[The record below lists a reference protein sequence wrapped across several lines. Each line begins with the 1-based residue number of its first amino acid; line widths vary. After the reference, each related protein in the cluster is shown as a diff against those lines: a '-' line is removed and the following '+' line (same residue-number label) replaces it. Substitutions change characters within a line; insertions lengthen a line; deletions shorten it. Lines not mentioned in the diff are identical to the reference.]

1 MATSIFF
8 LGRTIATP
16 GSYTEVDASGLEQVG
31 LGAAGI
37 VALIGEGEG
46 GIPVSAI
53 DNGKD
58 LQRVNSPEN
67 ARGIFRSGDMREA
80 GSMIFEPSSDP
91 AILAGAQEVV
101 FCKVNPATQSTAQ
114 LSNGFGPVIDLTS
127 ADYGAFTEQI
137 NVSIGNGSVAGKLIT
152 VIFEDTTETAD
163 NVGGTDIFTLQ
174 YLNAATTYDT
184 MVASVTA
191 GGIVSALG
199 TRTEAG
205 LDTEITP
212 FSAGPSTVEIPAN
225 VDNAGRVVTVY
236 GVAAGLPAREQLV
249 VSGSVL
255 VVSSTTFDE
264 VWGVTMDQVAV
275 TSAVVIDETGGL
287 GQFDIA
293 IGSRETGARIC
304 QGMFVA
310 NRNVAIAS
318 DATDT
323 GNVQVWGRNA
333 GQQIVGETIVLS
345 GTANRATLGVGTF
358 AEIDAIVLGDIPN
371 ATDNVTLTANAVVSD
386 PTVQTNIQR
395 IGDLYNARL
404 ATYDVNGNGTADT
417 DLGFDFVFVT
427 GVLGALATTLDEVL
441 DVDVFAAAT
450 GSFKADTQA
459 VIDFFNFNS
468 TLVDAALSTFTP
480 QIDRITIDNVVNTT
494 LYVFEIDGVDIT
506 YLSDGT
512 ATEAE
517 INAGLIAATN
527 NHPAVNYKVVA
538 TAGTLSSDIDLTG
551 RFGAGFTTTESD
563 ANLSLAFPQAP
574 VGAQVVPSNTIAP
587 VFLQGGGEGTTTFT
601 DWQKAFNLLKQ
612 VRVNSLVPLTG
623 DPAVHAAADAHAQFM
638 GGIGRSERD
647 VFVGLSALGA
657 QDVPLNTLPTKT
669 SIKSQIV
676 NINSRHT
683 RAFAQSIE
691 KFNTAGEREVFL
703 PWFQAVIAAGMQAGS
718 PVGTSLTF
726 KFGRVLAIDQDSSWN
741 PIDDSEEMIQGGL
754 VFMENVE
761 GVGRRFVR
769 NVTTFL
775 QSDNIAFTEGSVN
788 EAVNFATFNF
798 RTNLEIAVGARGFA
812 GTLNAAKSV
821 ALNTLTLLV
830 DAGAITSFRSLLLD
844 LIVDVLEV
852 SVEIAPIIPI
862 NFVKST
868 VHLVTVQQSA

>member
-1 MATSIFF
+1 MATTIFF

-16 GSYTEVDASGLEQVG
+16 GSYSEVDASGLEQVG
-31 LGAAGI
+31 LGASGI

-58 LQRVNSPEN
+58 LQRVSNPQ
-67 ARGIFRSGDMREA
+67 ATRDLFRSGDLREA

-101 FCKVNPATQSTAQ
+101 FCKVNPATQASATLA
-114 LSNGFGPVIDLTS
+114 NGFGDVIDLLS
-127 ADYGAFTEQI
+127 ADYGAFTSQI
-137 NVSIGNGSVAGKLIT
+137 NVSIGAGTTTGKLIT

-174 YLNAATTYDT
+174 YLNAATSYDT
-184 MVASVTA
+184 AVTSVTSA
-191 GGIVSALG
+191 GAVRTLA

-225 VDNAGRVVTVY
+225 ANNAGRVVTVY
-236 GVAAGLPAREQLV
+236 GHVSNTPTREQLV

-255 VVSSTTFDE
+255 VTSTTTFTE

-293 IGSRETGARIC
+293 VGTRQTGARIC
-304 QGMFVA
+304 QAMFVA
-310 NRNVAIAS
+310 DTNISVHSSATS
-318 DATDT
+318 ATD
-323 GNVQVWGRNA
+323 VQVWGRNA
-333 GQQIVGETIVLS
+333 AQQIVGETLTLS
-345 GTANRATLGVGTF
+345 GTASLPTLGSATF
-358 AEIDAIVLGDIPN
+358 AEIDAIVLGDVPN
-371 ATDNVTLTANAVVSD
+371 ATDNVTLRADAVVSD
-386 PTVQTNIQR
+386 PTVQTTIQR
-395 IGDLYNARL
+395 LGDLYNAKL
-404 ATYDVNGNGTADT
+404 ATYDVNGDGTADT

-427 GVLGALATTLDEVL
+427 GVLGASPTGLDEAL
-441 DVDVFAAAT
+441 DTDVYSPAT
-450 GSFKADTQA
+450 GSFTADTQA
-459 VIDFFNFNS
+459 VIDYLNTTS
-468 TLVDAALSTFTP
+468 LVTATLSTFTS
-480 QIDRITIDNVVNTT
+480 QVDRITVDSVVNST
-494 LYVFEIDGVDIT
+494 LYQFEVDGIPVT
-506 YLSDGT
+506 YLSDSS

-517 INAGLIAATN
+517 IVAGLIAACNTT
-527 NHPAVNYKVVA
+527 PGVSYKVVA
-538 TAGTLSSDIDLTG
+538 SASTASSDLDLTA
-551 RFGAGFTTTESD
+551 RFGQGFTTTESD
-563 ANLSLAFPQAP
+563 GNLSLTFPTAA
-574 VGAQVVPSNTIAP
+574 VGAKVVPANTTAP
-587 VFLQGGGEGTTTFT
+587 VFLQGGTEGTTTFT
-601 DWQKAFNLLKQ
+601 DYQKAFNLLKQ
-612 VRVNSLVPLTG
+612 VRVNSIVPLTG

-647 VFVGLSALGA
+647 IFVGLSALDGNNAPTGA
-657 QDVPLNTLPTKT
+657 LPTKT

-676 NINSRHT
+676 DINSRHT
-683 RAFAQSIE
+683 RAFAQEVE
-691 KFNTAGEREVFL
+691 KFNTAGERATFS
-703 PWFQAVIAAGMQAGS
+703 PWFLATLAAGMQAGS

-726 KFGRVLAIDQDSSWN
+726 KYGRVLSIDQDSTWN
-741 PIDDSEEMIQGGL
+741 PIDDSEEMIQAGL

-775 QSDNIAFTEGSVN
+775 QTNNIAFTEGSVN
-788 EAVNFATFNF
+788 EAVNFSTFNF
-798 RTNLEIAVGARGFA
+798 RSNLEIAVGARGFA

-821 ALNTLTLLV
+821 AINTLGLLV
-830 DAGAITSFRSLLLD
+830 DAGAITAYRALFLE

-868 VHLVTVQQSA
+868 VHLVTIQQSA